1 VTEPRSTLI
10 LSRHGQSVWH
20 RENRYAGATDIDLTD
35 AGREQARALAAWS
48 AAEKPGAVYCSPQ
61 KRARATAEPV
71 CTALGVQPS
80 IVDDLR
86 EADFGIAE
94 GRTLGELAADRPDV
108 VERFRADP
116 VAHPFPDAEPPGQ
129 VAVRGAAALRAIAAR
144 VAGGTAL
151 VVAHSTLLRVAL
163 CELLGVPVARYR
175 DVFPRLDNGAL
186 TRISVGAAGPA
197 GLLSFNV
204 PLLPAQPA

>member
-1 VTEPRSTLI
+1 VTESRSTLI

-35 AGREQARALAAWS
+35 TGRDQARALASWC
-48 AAEKPGAVYCSPQ
+48 AANPPDAVCCSPL
-61 KRARATAEPV
+61 KRARDTAEPV
-71 CTALGVQPS
+71 CAALGVEPS

-86 EADFGIAE
+86 ESDFGVAE

-116 VAHPFPDAEPPGQ
+116 AAHPFPGAEPPTD
-129 VAVRGAAALRAIAAR
+129 AARRGAAALRAVAVKA
-144 VAGGTAL
+144 AGGTVL

-163 CELLGVPVARYR
+163 CELLCVPVARYR

-186 TRISVGAAGPA
+186 TRISVGATGPA
-197 GLLSFNV
+197 GLLSLNV
-204 PLLPAQPA
+204 PLPPV